1 MSSIAMQ
8 QFSVGEASFVPLVIL
23 GHNHSEVK
31 DPLQTL
37 FLNLS
42 PSAIKAR
49 NGLESKGCR
58 LTLQGFS
65 HWRKL
70 FPRIWHFSTVHP
82 ELKQFSV
89 PLEMRTPLPLL
100 RLSIVLLAGLHGFS
114 VNIFF
119 FPSPKK
125 PAVLHLN
132 RELDLLCI
140 ISHVKKKKRVERS
153 FFFFSSA

>member
-1 MSSIAMQ
+1 MGRNCVLAIEMSSIAMQ

-23 GHNHSEVK
+23 GHNHSEVE

-42 PSAIKAR
+42 PSAIKAWK
-49 NGLESKGCR
+49 GLESKGCR

-100 RLSIVLLAGLHGFS
+100 RLSIVLLAGLRGFS
-114 VNIFF
+114 VNKDIFF

-125 PAVLHLN
+125 T
-132 RELDLLCI
+132 C
-140 ISHVKKKKRVERS
+140 
-153 FFFFSSA
+153 SATFKL